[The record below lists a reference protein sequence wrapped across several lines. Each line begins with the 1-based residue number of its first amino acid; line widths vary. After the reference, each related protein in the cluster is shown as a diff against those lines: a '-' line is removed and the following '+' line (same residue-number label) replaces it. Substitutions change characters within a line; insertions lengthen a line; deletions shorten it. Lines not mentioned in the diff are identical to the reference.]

1 MQPKLKL
8 CAECGDLSLIYKTVG
23 RDRYC
28 KPCAMF
34 LFPPK
39 PVNKVSKKKKQED
52 KEYSR
57 LRNIYLESSPYCEAK
72 LPGCAGV
79 AGEVHHRAGRGLSY
93 LDVST
98 WIGLCRSC
106 HSYIELHPIEAKE
119 LGFSVSRLNNKE

>member
-52 KEYSR
+52 QEYSR

-79 AGEVHHRAGRGLSY
+79 ASEIHHKAGRGLSY
-93 LDVST
+93 LEIST

-106 HSYIELHPIEAKE
+106 HQWIELHPIEAKE
-119 LGFSVSRLNNKE
+119 LGFSVSRLNEE